1 MTPNELACAKFF
13 ACNRINNIK
22 GKLMKQKKLT
32 ILDWILS
39 PIETYKE
46 WRWRMYKKNF
56 NTSKGY
62 LHSSKYHREAKKI

>member
-1 MTPNELACAKFF
+1 MPSNVACI
-13 ACNRINNIK
+13 RRSRRGEK

>member
-1 MTPNELACAKFF
+1 
-13 ACNRINNIK
+13 
-22 GKLMKQKKLT
+22 MKQKKLT

-62 LHSSKYHREAKKI
+62 LQSSKYHREAKKI

>member
-1 MTPNELACAKFF
+1 
-13 ACNRINNIK
+13 
-22 GKLMKQKKLT
+22 MKQKKLT

-56 NTSKGY
+56 HTSKGY
-62 LHSSKYHREAKKI
+62 LQSSKYHHKAKKI

>member
-1 MTPNELACAKFF
+1 
-13 ACNRINNIK
+13 
-22 GKLMKQKKLT
+22 MKQKKLT

-46 WRWRMYKKNF
+46 WRWRIYKKNF